1 MIGCVPLSTG
11 AAAGS
16 PRAHGVHAHRQVEH
30 PLTFWPT
37 YWRRGPAPASGHRLT
52 YWPTWQRTSA
62 PASGT
67 YSDLLTLILREY
79 TDTCDW
85 NIRWPIDLHS
95 NGVHGG
101 HSASGTSSELF
112 IDGVHAGRQ
121 VEHHQTYW
129 PTYGW
134 RMTCALASGTSS
146 GQVTNIVT
154 VHTPPA
160 IGSSSDLLTFF
171 FYKQFHLINKAF
183 FFVRIKNKTVI
194 TK

>member
-1 MIGCVPLSTG
+1 MLGNKSKDIILGNIDKKKSIRTKRGNQVKRNLSIYLIGCVPLSTG

-30 PLTFWPT
+30 PLTYWPT
-37 YWRRGPAPASGHRLT
+37 YWRRRPAPASGHCLT

-101 HSASGTSSELF
+101 H
-112 IDGVHAGRQ
+112 RQ
-121 VEHHQTYW
+121 VEHRLNFSLTACTRTGKLNIIR
-129 PTYGW
+129 PTDLHTDGEW
-134 RMTCALASGTSS
+134 HAHLQVERPLAKSP
-146 GQVTNIVT
+146 I
-154 VHTPPA
+154 
-160 IGSSSDLLTFF
+160 
-171 FYKQFHLINKAF
+171 
-183 FFVRIKNKTVI
+183 
-194 TK
+194 